1 MLQMKRAHE
10 FNFYEKFYEL
20 SSSILVIANS
30 EGYFEHVNSVFSELL
45 GYTTEELLSISFFD
59 LMHPND
65 VQPTRQEMARLA
77 ESKKTLD
84 FENRYRHKLGHY
96 CVLSWNASIDPASG
110 LVYAEAR
117 DITEK
122 VSLQNRLRQIEAGLQ
137 DNAIVAETDARGV
150 IKRVNE
156 HFCLISGYSEEEL
169 IGKTHRIVNSAHHPP
184 EFFEDLWQTIS
195 AGDVWSG
202 VVKNKAKDG
211 TFYFVQ
217 TLIIPIRGVEG
228 LITSYLAVR
237 QDITNSLENK
247 AAFAR
252 TLEILNE
259 TGSIAK
265 VGGWELD
272 VASGELTWT
281 DETFNILE
289 VEKQEN
295 QKPLLPE
302 GLQLFTPEYQ
312 AVVEDAVN
320 RAIEFG
326 EPYSLEVE
334 AQTAKGNVLW
344 VYTNGKANIVDG
356 KIASLSGTIQD
367 INARKIAEIKYN
379 KERQKSIQSAKLA
392 SLGELA
398 ASMAHEINNPLGI
411 ISGYTELMLQTTE
424 SEDEDAQKL
433 ETILRSCERIAHIV
447 KSLKKFSTS
456 GKEVTREKKSLPVI
470 VKEAVNLAKPRLK
483 NERIEIEI
491 EGSQEAFINCHEI
504 EIEQVILN
512 LINNAIDAM
521 AELEDKWIRIAVTEQ
536 EQSIELAVIDAGLGI
551 PEKDHY
557 KLFEPFYTTKRPG
570 KGTGL
575 GLAISKGILEEHSA
589 KIEYDKQC
597 EHTRF
602 NLTFPKASA

>member
-1 MLQMKRAHE
+1 MKSSRGH
-10 FNFYEKFYEL
+10 NLYEKFYEL
-20 SSSILVIANS
+20 SSSILVVANAD
-30 EGYFEHVNSVFSELL
+30 GYFEHVNSEFSKIL
-45 GYTTEELLSISFFD
+45 GYTTDELLSFSFFD
-59 LMHPND
+59 LMHPKD
-65 VQPTRQEMARLA
+65 VEPTKQEIVRLS

-96 CVLSWNASIDPASG
+96 CVLSWNASTDPATG
-110 LVYAEAR
+110 LIFAEAR

-137 DNAIVAETDARGV
+137 SNAIVAETDARGV
-150 IKRVNE
+150 ISNVNE
-156 HFCLISGYSEEEL
+156 HFCVISGFSAEEL
-169 IGKTHRIVNSAHHPP
+169 IGKTHQVVNSAHHPP
-184 EFFEDLWQTIS
+184 EFFDDLWKTIS
-195 AGDVWSG
+195 SGNVWSG
-202 VVKNKAKDG
+202 VIKNKSKDG
-211 TFYFVQ
+211 GFYFVQ
-217 TLIIPIRGVEG
+217 TIIIPIRGIEG
-228 LITSYLAVR
+228 LITSYLAIR
-237 QDITNSLENK
+237 QDITNSVENK

-281 DETFNILE
+281 DETFKILE
-289 VEKQEN
+289 VKKQEN

-312 AVVEDAVN
+312 PVVENAVN

-344 VYTNGKANIVDG
+344 VYTSGKANFIDG
-356 KIASLSGTIQD
+356 KVVTLSGTIQD

-411 ISGYTELMLQTTE
+411 ISGYTELMLQTTD
-424 SEDEDAQKL
+424 SDDDDTKKL
-433 ETILRSCERIAHIV
+433 ETILKSCERIAHIV

-456 GKEVTREKKSLPVI
+456 GKEVTREKKSLPDI
-470 VKEAVNLAKPRLK
+470 VREAVNLARPRLK
-483 NERIEIEI
+483 NERIEIEVAA
-491 EGSQEAFINCHEI
+491 SQQAFINCHEI
-504 EIEQVILN
+504 EIEQVVLN

-521 AELEDKWIRIAVTEQ
+521 VDLEDKWIRIEVLERERSIDLAVT
-536 EQSIELAVIDAGLGI
+536 DAGSGI
-551 PEKDHY
+551 SEKDQF

-575 GLAISKGILEEHSA
+575 GLAISKGILEEHEA
-589 KIEYDKQC
+589 KIEYDQLSN
-597 EHTRF
+597 HTRF
-602 NLTFPKASA
+602 NLTFLKASS

>member
-1 MLQMKRAHE
+1 MKSSRGH
-10 FNFYEKFYEL
+10 NLYEKFYEL
-20 SSSILVIANS
+20 SSSILVVANAD
-30 EGYFEHVNSVFSELL
+30 GYFEHVNPEASKVL
-45 GYTTEELLSISFFD
+45 GYTTDELLSFSIFD

-65 VQPTRQEMARLA
+65 VGPTRQEFTRLS
-77 ESKKTLD
+77 ESKRTLD

-96 CVLSWNASIDPASG
+96 CVLSWNASVDPATG

-122 VSLQNRLRQIEAGLQ
+122 VSMQNRLRQIEAGLQ
-137 DNAIVAETDARGV
+137 SNTIVAETDARGV
-150 IKRVNE
+150 ISNVNE
-156 HFCLISGYSEEEL
+156 HFCVISGYSEKEL
-169 IGKTHRIVNSAHHPP
+169 IGKTHRVVNSAHHPP
-184 EFFEDLWQTIS
+184 EFFDDLWKTIS
-195 AGDVWSG
+195 SGNVWSG
-202 VVKNKAKDG
+202 VIKNKSKDG
-211 TFYFVQ
+211 SFYFVQ
-217 TLIIPIRGVEG
+217 TIIIPIRGVESS
-228 LITSYLAVR
+228 ITSYLAIR
-237 QDITNSLENK
+237 QDITSSVENK

-281 DETFNILE
+281 DETFKILE

-312 AVVEDAVN
+312 SVVEDAVN

-344 VYTNGKANIVDG
+344 VYTNGKANLVDG
-356 KIASLSGTIQD
+356 KVVTLSGTIQD

-411 ISGYTELMLQTTE
+411 ISGYTELMLQTTD
-424 SEDEDAQKL
+424 SEDEDARKL

-456 GKEVTREKKSLPVI
+456 GKEVTREKKSLPDI
-470 VKEAVNLAKPRLK
+470 VREAVNLAKPRLK
-483 NERIEIEI
+483 NERIEIDVVA
-491 EGSQEAFINCHEI
+491 SQQAFINCHEI
-504 EIEQVILN
+504 EIEQVVLN

-521 AELEDKWIRIAVTEQ
+521 VDLEDKWIRIEVVERERSIDLAVT
-536 EQSIELAVIDAGLGI
+536 DAGSGI
-551 PEKDHY
+551 SEKDQF

-575 GLAISKGILEEHSA
+575 GLAISKGILEEHEA
-589 KIEYDKQC
+589 KIEYDQLSN
-597 EHTRF
+597 HTRF
-602 NLTFPKASA
+602 NLTFLKASS